1 MRRTLAVLALVAL
14 VVSGGCLSLITGE
27 SVSEERLDEPP
38 EQRYAW
44 DSTTDVHITV
54 SDHATYQAVYNVSAA
69 KNGRFELY
77 HRDALGTQTAL
88 QIRALRY
95 RYPNGTV
102 INGSQIDDHG
112 GTVEAKRENLI
123 VEPPQNNGKLAFS
136 GSSTPKRLALA
147 TFVEGSYTVVLAEDR
162 RVSAP
167 LFGRISPSADDVSMV
182 DGRVRIRWNEVQT
195 DNVVVQY
202 YIQRD
207 LQIFAVAAGV
217 LSVVGLVGLAYYRR
231 QIQTLKRKREE
242 LGLDVDTG
250 DDDREGPPPGM
261 R

>member
-1 MRRTLAVLALVAL
+1 MRRTLATLALIAL
-14 VVSGGCLSLITGE
+14 VVSSGCLSLITGDD
-27 SVSEERLDEPP
+27 VSEKRLDEPP
-38 EQRYAW
+38 ERRYTW
-44 DSTTDVHITV
+44 NSDTDVHVTV

-123 VEPPQNNGKLAFS
+123 VVPPRNDGKLAYS
-136 GSSTPKRLALA
+136 GSSTPKRLALP
-147 TFVEGSYTVVLAEDR
+147 TFVEGSYTVVLPEDR

-167 LFGRISPSADDVSMV
+167 LFGRISPSAKNVSMV
-182 DGRVRIRWNEVQT
+182 DGRVHIRWDEVQT
-195 DNVVVQY
+195 DSVVVQY

-217 LSVVGLVGLAYYRR
+217 LSVVGIVGLAYYRR

-242 LGLDVDTG
+242 LGLDVDT

>member
-1 MRRTLAVLALVAL
+1 MRRTLALVALVAL
-14 VVSGGCLSLITGE
+14 VVSGGCLSLITGNE
-27 SVSEERLDEPP
+27 VSDEKLDEPP
-38 EQRYAW
+38 ESRYNW
-44 DSTTDVHITV
+44 DSESDVHITV

-69 KNGRFELY
+69 ENGQFELF
-77 HRDALGTQTAL
+77 HKDALGTQTPL
-88 QIRALRY
+88 NINSLRY

-112 GTVEAKRENLI
+112 GTVEAKREKLVI
-123 VEPPQNNGKLAFS
+123 EPPTKGGKLAFS
-136 GSSTPKRLALA
+136 GSSTQKRFAIP

-167 LFGRISPSADDVSMV
+167 LFGRISPGADEVSIE
-182 DGRVRIRWNEVQT
+182 DGRVHIVWNEVT
-195 DNVVVQY
+195 TNNVVVQY

-207 LQIFAVAAGV
+207 LQIFAVAAGI
-217 LSVVGLVGLAYYRR
+217 LSIVGLVGLAYYRR
-231 QIQTLKRKREE
+231 QLQALQEKREE
-242 LGLDVDTG
+242 LGLDVDT

>member
-1 MRRTLAVLALVAL
+1 MRRTLAILALVAL
-14 VVSGGCLSLITGE
+14 VVSSGCLSLITGD

-38 EQRYAW
+38 EQRYTW
-44 DSTTDVHITV
+44 DGDTDVHVTV
-54 SDHATYQAVYNVSAA
+54 SDHATYQVVYNVSAA
-69 KNGRFELY
+69 ENGRFQLY

-102 INGSQIDDHG
+102 INGSQIPDHG
-112 GTVEAKRENLI
+112 GTVEAERENLI
-123 VEPPQNNGKLAFS
+123 VEPPRDDGKLAFS
-136 GSSTPKRLALA
+136 GSSTPKRFALP
-147 TFVEGSYTVVLAEDR
+147 TFVEGSYTVVLPEER
-162 RVSAP
+162 RVSVP
-167 LFGRISPSADDVSMV
+167 LFGRISPAADDVSIV
-182 DGRVRIRWNEVQT
+182 HDRVHIVWGEVST

-217 LSVVGLVGLAYYRR
+217 LSLVALVGLAYYRR
-231 QIQTLKRKREE
+231 QLQALKRKREE
-242 LGLDVDTG
+242 LGLDVDTE